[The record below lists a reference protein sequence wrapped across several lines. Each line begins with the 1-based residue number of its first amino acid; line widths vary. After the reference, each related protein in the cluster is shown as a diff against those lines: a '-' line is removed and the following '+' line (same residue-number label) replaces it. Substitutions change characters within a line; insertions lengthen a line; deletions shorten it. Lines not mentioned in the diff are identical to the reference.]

1 MKNKLIN
8 LFVVLMLM
16 SAGVK
21 SQTFSYYPTSVVQ
34 FNQGRTNLN
43 RAVQAVRSI
52 PDKAKG
58 VPQDVDVETGI
69 LNFVSLGYGGSIVLS
84 LSGPLDVTPET
95 VVAIYETTYGFTCS
109 NYPEKAD
116 VYLSADGIDYV
127 LLGRTCVNDNTIM
140 YPSGKISQF
149 QYIKV
154 VDVTNR
160 ADFTTKPES
169 DAYDLDGIE
178 ISKIGPMPV
187 ELANMTLNYYQGLLR
202 FKFSTYSEQNTKSF
216 TLQNLLNDRMSWT
229 NIMEFE
235 AAGESQTVRHY
246 QQIVNFAATGPV
258 SYFRLK
264 ETELDD
270 RVTYHRMIA
279 LQTTMVGGSFRV
291 CYDILGRPVANPCPF
306 AIYINR

>member
-1 MKNKLIN
+1 
-8 LFVVLMLM
+8 
-16 SAGVK
+16 
-21 SQTFSYYPTSVVQ
+21 
-34 FNQGRTNLN
+34 
-43 RAVQAVRSI
+43 
-52 PDKAKG
+52 
-58 VPQDVDVETGI
+58 
-69 LNFVSLGYGGSIVLS
+69 
-84 LSGPLDVTPET
+84 
-95 VVAIYETTYGFTCS
+95 
-109 NYPEKAD
+109 
-116 VYLSADGIDYV
+116 
-127 LLGRTCVNDNTIM
+127 
-140 YPSGKISQF
+140 
-149 QYIKV
+149 
-154 VDVTNR
+154 
-160 ADFTTKPES
+160 
-169 DAYDLDGIE
+169 
-178 ISKIGPMPV
+178 MPV